1 MLRVLPNARDFPDR
15 PGQCQKGHL
24 MSDSGKAVGFYWTLP
39 VPWVGF
45 NKLPKDVDEAAGS
58 SLTIRYQ
65 RDLIRR
71 YAKDHQLVLF
81 HEAAYLE
88 IEPDRGSEHVQ
99 DALNKVLKVCLE
111 HDAVLLIV
119 DFSEVQGWRSHGPL
133 QDWARSGNVD
143 ARLIYPDPVVMEGK
157 SFDPHQ
163 HFSDWRQRQHEWS
176 EGKAARAEAVRT
188 EATQLRGA
196 GKSLPAISEHLNG
209 KGMPSPTGKRWTPDN
224 LRKFLASPPQ

>member
-1 MLRVLPNARDFPDR
+1 
-15 PGQCQKGHL
+15 

-45 NKLPKDVDEAAGS
+45 TQLPKDVNEAAGS

-71 YAKDHQLVLF
+71 YAKDHRLVLV

-88 IEPDRGSEHVQ
+88 IEPDRGSEHVR
-99 DALNKVLKVCLE
+99 DALHKVLKICLE

-133 QDWARSGNVD
+133 QDWARSGRVD
-143 ARLIYPDPVVMEGK
+143 FRLIYPDPVVMEGN
-157 SFDPHQ
+157 SFDPHR
-163 HFSDWRQRQHEWS
+163 HFLEWRQRQQEWS
-176 EGKAARAEAVRT
+176 DGKAARAEACRI
-188 EATQLRGA
+188 EAGRLREEGESYA
-196 GKSLPAISEHLNG
+196 AIAKSLNDQ
-209 KGMPSPTGKRWTPDN
+209 GMKSLTGKPWTSDN
-224 LRKFLASPPQ
+224 LRKFIAAPHT